1 MVQFRMQ
8 PSATSLSLWAQFWEA
23 ISPTIIGA
31 VQVVVPVLASTAV
44 LILTRRGLRW
54 GAKAPVSDPS
64 QDTNLTIDLVRRARA
79 TNPTITAVIPTVTP
93 TPVPPAPG
101 GAQNDTEPPTKRS
114 VG

>member
-1 MVQFRMQ
+1 MQ
-8 PSATSLSLWAQFWEA
+8 PSATSLSLGAQFWEA

-54 GAKAPVSDPS
+54 GAKALPGDAN
-64 QDTNLTIDLVRRARA
+64 QDTNLTIDLVRRAQA
-79 TNPTITAVIPTVTP
+79 NHPTITVAVPHPPP